1 VILMLPLGCTS
12 SARPTSS
19 SLAAVPFLTVPARE
33 TACKVAG
40 REERCIV
47 ILKADWTDVV
57 LQAKAMCLAL
67 GGSAQ
72 ACQTEPQ

>member
-1 VILMLPLGCTS
+1 
-12 SARPTSS
+12 
-19 SLAAVPFLTVPARE
+19 
-33 TACKVAG
+33 VAG

-47 ILKADWTDVV
+47 ILKADWNEVV